1 MLAPFNAIR
10 NSSALFGSSI
20 LLVVSLM
27 SFLAARGITRPI
39 MALTGAMGS
48 LANGDHAVEIP
59 GAERGDELGLMAKAV
74 LVFKENMIKAKELAA
89 REAEAQAEREAR
101 ALTID
106 KIGRAQGGTPVT
118 NAHL

>member
-1 MLAPFNAIR
+1 
-10 NSSALFGSSI
+10 
-20 LLVVSLM
+20 M

-39 MALTGAMGS
+39 MALTGTMGS

-59 GAERGDELGLMAKAV
+59 GTERGDELGLMAKAV

-101 ALTID
+101 PLTTENR
-106 KIGRAQGGTPVT
+106 KRVGTGKGVSVKVKNGGRR
-118 NAHL
+118 NI